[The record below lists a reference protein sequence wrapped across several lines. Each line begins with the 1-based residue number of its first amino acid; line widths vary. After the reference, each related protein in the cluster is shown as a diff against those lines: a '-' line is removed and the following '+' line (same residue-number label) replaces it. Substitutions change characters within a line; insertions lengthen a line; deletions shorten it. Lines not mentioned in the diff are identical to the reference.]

1 MLGIPGAME
10 MKNSSPRRLSL
21 GLGLLISLLVSEA
34 WAADDKPTVKAVTD
48 MLGVT
53 SDKPQEKIDYSE
65 RPKLV
70 MPKKMDLLPAP
81 QDRTTDRPSDW
92 PVDANVGVRRTDR
105 FARDPNGPG
114 EKPKP
119 GLMERVRG
127 KRENTGAG
135 SDEEPG
141 LFQRILVTRQKA
153 AEEDT
158 DEPARR
164 YLAEPPNGLRHPT
177 QELSKVKDTSKKTG
191 FIGSLFGSGG
201 GSDNDPVAQTAGTSV
216 EIEKPKT
223 VESPDE
229 QKNKSFTS
237 KLKSYLPGF
246 MKGSET
252 N

>member
-1 MLGIPGAME
+1 ME
-10 MKNSSPRRLSL
+10 MTFSSVRRLSL
-21 GLGLLISLLVSEA
+21 GLGLLISLLVSEV
-34 WAADDKPTVKAVTD
+34 WAADDTPTIKAVTD
-48 MLGVT
+48 MFGVT
-53 SDKPQEKIDYSE
+53 SDKQQEKIDYSE

-81 QDRTTDRPSDW
+81 QDRAADRPSDW

-119 GLMERVRG
+119 ALMERLRG

-135 SDEEPG
+135 SDDEPG
-141 LFQRILVTRQKA
+141 LLHRIIVTRQKA

-191 FIGSLFGSGG
+191 FLGSIFGSGG
-201 GSDNDPVAQTAGTSV
+201 GSDNDPVAQTAGTSG

-229 QKNKSFTS
+229 QKSKSFTS

>member
-1 MLGIPGAME
+1 ME
-10 MKNSSPRRLSL
+10 MTFSSVRRLSL
-21 GLGLLISLLVSEA
+21 WLGLLISLLVSEV
-34 WAADDKPTVKAVTD
+34 WAADDTPTVKAVTD

-53 SDKPQEKIDYSE
+53 SDKHQEKIDYSE

-81 QDRTTDRPSDW
+81 QDRAADRPSDW

-119 GLMERVRG
+119 ALMERLRG

-135 SDEEPG
+135 SDDEPG
-141 LFQRILVTRQKA
+141 LLHRIIVTRQKA

-191 FIGSLFGSGG
+191 FLGSIFGSGG
-201 GSDNDPVAQTAGTSV
+201 GSDNDPVAQTAGTSG

-229 QKNKSFTS
+229 QKSKSFTS

>member
-1 MLGIPGAME
+1 MTF
-10 MKNSSPRRLSL
+10 NSVRRLSL
-21 GLGLLISLLVSEA
+21 GLGLLISLLVSEV
-34 WAADDKPTVKAVTD
+34 WAADDTPTIKAVTD
-48 MLGVT
+48 MFGVT
-53 SDKPQEKIDYSE
+53 SDKQQEKIDYSE

-81 QDRTTDRPSDW
+81 QDRAADRPSDW

-119 GLMERVRG
+119 ALMERLSG

-135 SDEEPG
+135 SDDEPG
-141 LFQRILVTRQKA
+141 LLNRILVTRQKA

-191 FIGSLFGSGG
+191 FLGSIFGSGG
-201 GSDNDPVAQTAGTSV
+201 GSDNDPVAQTAGTSG

-229 QKNKSFTS
+229 QKSKSFTS

>member
-1 MLGIPGAME
+1 ME
-10 MKNSSPRRLSL
+10 MTFSSVRRLSL
-21 GLGLLISLLVSEA
+21 GLGLLISLLMSEV
-34 WAADDKPTVKAVTD
+34 WAADDTPTVKAVTD

-53 SDKPQEKIDYSE
+53 SDKQQEKIDYSE

-81 QDRTTDRPSDW
+81 QDRTADRPSDW

-119 GLMERVRG
+119 ALMERLRG

-135 SDEEPG
+135 SDDEPG
-141 LFQRILVTRQKA
+141 LLNRILVTRQKA

-191 FIGSLFGSGG
+191 FLGSIFGSGG
-201 GSDNDPVAQTAGTSV
+201 GSENDPVAQTAGTSG

-229 QKNKSFTS
+229 QKSKSFTS

>member
-1 MLGIPGAME
+1 ME
-10 MKNSSPRRLSL
+10 MTFSSVRRLSL
-21 GLGLLISLLVSEA
+21 GLGLLISLLVSEV
-34 WAADDKPTVKAVTD
+34 WAADDTPTVKAVTD

-53 SDKPQEKIDYSE
+53 SDKHQEKIDYSE

-81 QDRTTDRPSDW
+81 QDRTADRPSDW

-119 GLMERVRG
+119 ALMERLRG

-135 SDEEPG
+135 SDDEPG
-141 LFQRILVTRQKA
+141 LLHRILVTRQKA

-191 FIGSLFGSGG
+191 FLGSIFGSGG
-201 GSDNDPVAQTAGTSV
+201 GSENDPVAQTAGTSG

-229 QKNKSFTS
+229 QKSKSFTS

>member
-1 MLGIPGAME
+1 MTF
-10 MKNSSPRRLSL
+10 SSVRRLSL
-21 GLGLLISLLVSEA
+21 GLGLLISLLMSEV
-34 WAADDKPTVKAVTD
+34 WAADDTPTVKAVTD

-53 SDKPQEKIDYSE
+53 SDKQQEKIDYSE

-81 QDRTTDRPSDW
+81 QDRTADRPSDW

-119 GLMERVRG
+119 ALMERLRG

-135 SDEEPG
+135 SDDEPG
-141 LFQRILVTRQKA
+141 LLNRILVTRQKA

-191 FIGSLFGSGG
+191 FLGSIFGSGG
-201 GSDNDPVAQTAGTSV
+201 GSENDPVAQTAGTSG

-229 QKNKSFTS
+229 QKSKSFTS

>member
-1 MLGIPGAME
+1 ME
-10 MKNSSPRRLSL
+10 MTFSSVRRLSL
-21 GLGLLISLLVSEA
+21 GLGLLISLLVSEV
-34 WAADDKPTVKAVTD
+34 WAADDTPTVKAVTD

-53 SDKPQEKIDYSE
+53 SDKHQEKIDYSE

-81 QDRTTDRPSDW
+81 QDRAADRPSDW

-119 GLMERVRG
+119 ALMERLRG

-135 SDEEPG
+135 SDDEPG
-141 LFQRILVTRQKA
+141 LLNRILVTRQKA

-191 FIGSLFGSGG
+191 FLGSIFGSGG
-201 GSDNDPVAQTAGTSV
+201 GSENDPVAQTAGTSG

-229 QKNKSFTS
+229 QKSKSFTS

>member
-1 MLGIPGAME
+1 ME
-10 MKNSSPRRLSL
+10 MTFSSVRRLSL
-21 GLGLLISLLVSEA
+21 GLGLLISLLMSEV
-34 WAADDKPTVKAVTD
+34 WAADDTPTVKAVTD

-53 SDKPQEKIDYSE
+53 SDKHQEKIDYSE

-81 QDRTTDRPSDW
+81 QDRATDRPSDW

-119 GLMERVRG
+119 ALMERLRG

-135 SDEEPG
+135 SDDEPG
-141 LFQRILVTRQKA
+141 LLNRILVTRQKA

-191 FIGSLFGSGG
+191 FLGSIFGSGG
-201 GSDNDPVAQTAGTSV
+201 GSENDPVAQTAGTSG

-229 QKNKSFTS
+229 QKSKSFTS

>member
-1 MLGIPGAME
+1 MTF
-10 MKNSSPRRLSL
+10 SSVRRLSL
-21 GLGLLISLLVSEA
+21 GLGLLISLLVSEV
-34 WAADDKPTVKAVTD
+34 WAADDTPTIKAVTD
-48 MLGVT
+48 MFGVT
-53 SDKPQEKIDYSE
+53 SDKQQEKIDYSE

-81 QDRTTDRPSDW
+81 QDRAADRPSDW

-119 GLMERVRG
+119 ALMERLRG

-135 SDEEPG
+135 SDDEPG
-141 LFQRILVTRQKA
+141 LLHRIIVTRQKA

-191 FIGSLFGSGG
+191 FLGSIFGSGG
-201 GSDNDPVAQTAGTSV
+201 GSDNDPVAQTAGTSG

-229 QKNKSFTS
+229 QKSKSFTS

>member
-1 MLGIPGAME
+1 ME
-10 MKNSSPRRLSL
+10 MTFSSVRRLSL
-21 GLGLLISLLVSEA
+21 GLGLLISLLMSEV
-34 WAADDKPTVKAVTD
+34 WAADDTPTVKAVTD

-53 SDKPQEKIDYSE
+53 SDKQQEKIDYSE

-81 QDRTTDRPSDW
+81 QDRAADRPSDW

-119 GLMERVRG
+119 ALMERLRG

-135 SDEEPG
+135 SDDEPG
-141 LFQRILVTRQKA
+141 LLNRILVTRQKA

-191 FIGSLFGSGG
+191 FLGSIFGSGG
-201 GSDNDPVAQTAGTSV
+201 GSENDPVAQTAGTSG

-229 QKNKSFTS
+229 QKSKSFTS

>member
-1 MLGIPGAME
+1 MEAME
-10 MKNSSPRRLSL
+10 MKFSSARRLGL
-21 GLGLLISLLVSEA
+21 GLGLLISLLASGA
-34 WAADDKPTVKAVTD
+34 WAADDKSTVKAVTD

-70 MPKKMDLLPAP
+70 MPPKMDVLPAP
-81 QDRTTDRPSDW
+81 RDRSVERPGEW
-92 PVDANVGVRRTDR
+92 PVDASVGVRRTDR

-127 KRENTGAG
+127 KHQNTGAG
-135 SDEEPG
+135 SDDEPG
-141 LFQRILVTRQKA
+141 LFQRMLITRQKA

-191 FIGSLFGSGG
+191 FLGSIFGSGG
-201 GSDNDPVAQTAGTSV
+201 GNDNDPVAQTAGTSV

-229 QKNKSFTS
+229 QKSKSFTS

-246 MKGSET
+246 LKGSET

>member
-1 MLGIPGAME
+1 MTF
-10 MKNSSPRRLSL
+10 SSVRRLSL
-21 GLGLLISLLVSEA
+21 GLGLLISLLMSEV
-34 WAADDKPTVKAVTD
+34 WAADDTPTVKAVTD

-53 SDKPQEKIDYSE
+53 SDKQQEKIDYSE

-81 QDRTTDRPSDW
+81 QDRAADRPSDW

-119 GLMERVRG
+119 ALMERLRG

-135 SDEEPG
+135 SDDEPG
-141 LFQRILVTRQKA
+141 LLNRILVTRQKA

-191 FIGSLFGSGG
+191 FLGSIFGSGG
-201 GSDNDPVAQTAGTSV
+201 GSENDPVAQTAGTSG

-229 QKNKSFTS
+229 QKSKSFTS